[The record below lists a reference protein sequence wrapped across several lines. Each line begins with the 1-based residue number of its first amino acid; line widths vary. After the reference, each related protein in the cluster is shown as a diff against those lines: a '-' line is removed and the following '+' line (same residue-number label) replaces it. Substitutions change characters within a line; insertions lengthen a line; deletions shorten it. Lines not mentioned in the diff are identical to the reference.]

1 MLKTPTSNDRII
13 LIKHQL

>member
-1 MLKTPTSNDRII
+1 MLKTSTLNDRII